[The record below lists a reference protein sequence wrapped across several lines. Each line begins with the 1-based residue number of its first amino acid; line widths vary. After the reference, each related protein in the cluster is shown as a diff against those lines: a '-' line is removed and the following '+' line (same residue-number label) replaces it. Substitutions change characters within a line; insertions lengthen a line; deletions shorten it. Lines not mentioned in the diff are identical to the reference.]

1 MLILPIVNK
10 NRVLNGDVMDRKLLD
25 AKRAIF
31 KMIAQFHHPTIF
43 DDGELYIYNYC
54 ESALEAAFEVLGIEE
69 DYIPLMDFCKMWED
83 NDREYWVNEPF
94 DGITADIHYK
104 CMKEDYESWHRAMD
118 YICEED

>member
-1 MLILPIVNK
+1 
-10 NRVLNGDVMDRKLLD
+10 MDRKLLD

-31 KMIAQFHHPTIF
+31 KMIAQFHHPTMF

-94 DGITADIHYK
+94 DGITADIYYE
-104 CMKEDYESWHRAMD
+104 CMKEDYESWQRAID
-118 YICEED
+118 YLDEDD